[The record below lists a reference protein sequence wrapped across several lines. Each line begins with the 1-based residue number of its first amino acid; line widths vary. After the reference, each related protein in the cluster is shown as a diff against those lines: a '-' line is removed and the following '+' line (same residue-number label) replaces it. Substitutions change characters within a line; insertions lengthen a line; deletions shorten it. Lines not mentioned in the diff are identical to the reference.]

1 MKSSIL
7 ALIAVLMVVARG
19 QSNCEC
25 SFNTLSSC
33 PLVVLSSVDGDGTN
47 RCVADVAAT
56 CDVYVCEFGGGSFC
70 TVTTGS
76 SLKFTGTENICT
88 EQTTF
93 LVTPT
98 EATAPSSDVPTALP
112 PAPPT
117 ASPTAPATDA
127 PTESPTAPPPA
138 PPPAPPTD
146 APTASPTAA
155 PTASPTAAPTAS
167 PTAPPPAPPT
177 TPPTPGPSLAPS
189 PGGAPTLGQILGV
202 ANFQVTGFSQGPFFA
217 GDLNLLQGAVLYADF
232 TPLDATTPQLIFEIG
247 SDFLGVAMHITNGEL
262 LFFAG
267 SADIPLLTVPGISV
281 GNRYTL
287 AIGMRPNSPFTVED
301 DGELNV
307 TVAVNGDVLDIEE
320 PDLGASLVDSVCG
333 VSLTGLSDSF
343 DYGYG
348 DVFNTARGGPVNSFQ
363 GGVLG
368 DFAYW

>member
-112 PAPPT
+112 PAP
-117 ASPTAPATDA
+117 
-127 PTESPTAPPPA
+127 
-138 PPPAPPTD
+138 
-146 APTASPTAA
+146 
-155 PTASPTAAPTAS
+155 PTAS

-368 DFAYW
+368 DFAYWDNIGVLGNRYC